1 MNKLGLAL
9 CCIVGFVLL
18 GCISV
23 QPPRLVVQTG
33 HSNSINSVAYS
44 PDGKTMASGSRDTTI
59 RLWDAATGR
68 ELRTFAG
75 HLHSVNSVA
84 FSPDGKILASGS
96 EDKTLKLWD
105 IATGRELR
113 SIAVHS
119 DDVESVAF
127 SPDGKI
133 VVSGSGDKTIK
144 LWNVGTG
151 KELRTLSG
159 HTQPVSSVA
168 FSPDGK
174 TILSGSRDT
183 TLKLWDAASGLELRT
198 FKGHGGWVNSVAFSP
213 DGKTAASGGSD
224 STIKL
229 WDVASGQVLHTL
241 TVNRYSVYNVA
252 FSPDG
257 KTLASGIDED
267 TPSFWDVAT
276 GIELPAKESPGGGSG
291 WVNSIAFSPDGKTIV
306 LGGSGSDIT
315 RWDRVSGV
323 GLSIKASSTQVNS
336 VAFSPDSKMIAS
348 GNHNTVQ
355 LWNIIGG
362 VKLRTLGRH
371 FYPVNSVAFSPDGN
385 TLVSGSDDST
395 LKLWSVPSGE
405 ALRTVKEN
413 SDSKNVT
420 SVAFSPDGKTMA
432 SGSADK
438 TIKLWNAGDGKN
450 LHTLK
455 GHTQQVTSVAF
466 SPDGKTV
473 VSASQDK
480 TLKLWQVSTG
490 TELRTFTGHVS
501 GLSSVAFSP
510 DGNTV
515 MSGSFDNTLK
525 LWSVAT
531 GAELRTFTGHLS
543 PVTSVAFSPDGNT
556 VASASW
562 DKTLKLWNVS
572 TGAILRTFN
581 GHSGR
586 IESVVFSADGK
597 TIVSASTDN
606 TLKFWRV
613 SDGALLATLTSFSDG
628 RWVATDPEERFDT
641 SEGGNTSHVHWLF
654 DGAIIAPSQLK
665 DRYYDSGLL
674 SKIMGYSKEPL
685 RALPTFEDAHLHHW
699 PEVAVSDD
707 AQNPLHLNI
716 QLTDRGDGYGR
727 VQVRLNGKE
736 IIADASA
743 GNPQTG
749 KTATLGI
756 DLAPTLLLPGE
767 NHVEVTAWPRTGH
780 IPSPA
785 TQFIV
790 YQNFSGDTAKKP
802 HQLINELRQRMYV
815 IGETTGSYSGF
826 ILEELIAAEQMR
838 NYIHRR
844 IDPTALV
851 EKNESGQTPL
861 MAAAFMGYAELVKEL
876 LKSDTVKRG
885 IDDLNLQ
892 GLSAWL
898 YANLAFRQA
907 AWACNPTILD
917 NPFGLVPL
925 LVTQP
930 YYQESAESP
939 YKTTRRLLE
948 EAGAKADLAQ
958 AKQSWQVNC
967 KQQISAT
974 RKKVEESSDL
984 LDTVLTEGGE
994 ILKRFEAQQEER
1006 K

>member
-1 MNKLGLAL
+1 MNKLNLVL
-9 CCIVGFVLL
+9 CCVVGLVLL
-18 GCISV
+18 GCASV

-33 HSNSINSVAYS
+33 HSNEINSVAFS
-44 PDGKTMASGSRDTTI
+44 PDGKTWASGSSDTTI
-59 RLWDAATGR
+59 RLWDFATGR
-68 ELRTFAG
+68 ELRTFGG
-75 HLHSVNSVA
+75 HLHSVNSVV

-105 IATGRELR
+105 IATGQELR
-113 SIAVHS
+113 SIVGHG
-119 DDVESVAF
+119 DGVVSVAF
-127 SPDGKI
+127 SPDGTIVASASDDKI
-133 VVSGSGDKTIK
+133 IK

-151 KELRTLSG
+151 KELRTLNG

-174 TILSGSRDT
+174 TILSGSWDA
-183 TLKLWDAASGLELRT
+183 TLKLWNAATGLELRT
-198 FKGHGGWVNSVAFSP
+198 FKGHAGWVKSVAFSP
-213 DGKTAASGGSD
+213 DGKTAASGGND

-241 TVNRYSVYNVA
+241 TVDRPSVHNVA

-257 KTLASGIDED
+257 KTLASGIYED

-276 GIELPAKESPGGGSG
+276 GMAQPTKESPGGGSG
-291 WVNSIAFSPDGKTIV
+291 WVNSIAFSPDGKIV
-306 LGGSGSDIT
+306 ISGGSGTDI
-315 RWDRVSGV
+315 RLWNRVAGV
-323 GLSIKASSTQVNS
+323 GLSITEGSTEVHS

-355 LWNIIGG
+355 LWNIAGG
-362 VKLRTLGRH
+362 AQLRWLDRH
-371 FYPVNSVAFSPDGN
+371 FNPVNSVAFSPDGN

-395 LKLWSVPSGE
+395 LKLWAVPSGE
-405 ALRTVKEN
+405 SLRTVKEN
-413 SDSKNVT
+413 PESENVT
-420 SVAFSPDGKTMA
+420 SVAFSPDGKTIA

-438 TIKLWNAGDGKN
+438 TLKLWNAVDGKN

-466 SPDGKTV
+466 LPDGKTV
-473 VSASQDK
+473 ISASQDK

-490 TELRTFTGHVS
+490 TELGTFTGHVA
-501 GLSSVAFSP
+501 GLSSAVFSP

-525 LWSVAT
+525 LWNVAT
-531 GAELRTFTGHLS
+531 GVELRTFTGHLS

-556 VASASW
+556 VVSASW
-562 DKTLKLWNVS
+562 DKTIKLWGVS
-572 TGAILRTFN
+572 TGATLRTFN

-586 IESVVFSADGK
+586 IESVAFSANGK

-628 RWVATDPEERFDT
+628 RWVATDSEGRFDT
-641 SEGGNTSHVHWLF
+641 SGDGDTSHLHWVF
-654 DGAIIAPSQLK
+654 DDTLIEQSQLK

-674 SKIMGYSKEPL
+674 TKIMGYSKEPL
-685 RALPTFEDAHLHHW
+685 RILPKFEDIRLYHW
-699 PEVAVSDD
+699 PAVAVSDD
-707 AQNPLHLNI
+707 AADPLHLNI

-727 VQVRLNGKE
+727 VQVMLNGKK

-743 GNPQTG
+743 GKTLSG
-749 KTATLGI
+749 KTASLGI
-756 DLAPTLLLPGE
+756 DLAPYTLLPGE
-767 NHVEVTAWPRTGH
+767 NRVDLTAWPRTGH

-790 YQNFSGDTAKKP
+790 YKNFSGDTAAKP

-826 ILEELIAAEQMR
+826 ILEELVAAEQIR

-885 IDDLNLQ
+885 IDDLNPQ

-930 YYQESAESP
+930 YYQQSAESP

-948 EAGAKADLAQ
+948 EGGAKADLAQ

-967 KQQISAT
+967 KQQTSAT

-994 ILKRFEAQQEER
+994 ILKRFEAQQR
-1006 K
+1006 DKK